1 MTYRA
6 PINDMLL
13 ALNHGAGLQAAVK
26 AGHYG
31 DFDSDITAAVL
42 EEAGRFATDVLAPLN
57 RIGDENGI
65 KLANDKVTTAPGW
78 PDAYQRW
85 TAAGWNAVS
94 GSEAF
99 GGQGLPLAINAACT
113 EIWSASNIAFG
124 LCPLLTLSAIEALDA
139 HGSED
144 LKKIYLEKLVSGEW
158 TGTMQLTEPQAG
170 SDVGALRTRAER
182 AADGSYR
189 ITGTKIFITYG
200 DHDMTDNIVHF
211 VLARLPDAPAG
222 TKGISLFLIP
232 KFLVNADGS
241 LGARNDIYPSGVEHK
256 LGMHASPTCTMTMG
270 DKGGAIGYL
279 VGEEN
284 RGMLCMFTMMN
295 QARLGVGLEG
305 VGIADRA
312 YQQALAFAQER
323 RQGRAIGKTGDGT
336 DAIIVHPDVK
346 RMLMQMRALTA
357 AARTICYAT
366 AVAFDVSVRA
376 TDAKV
381 RSDAAA
387 RGALLTPIA
396 KAFSTDIGNEVTSLG
411 VQIHGGMGFIEETG
425 AAQHYRDARIT
436 AIYEG
441 TNGIQ
446 SIDLVTRK
454 LRAQGGASV
463 WALLDELSDIVKRV
477 EASNDPA
484 FGTTGAKLRD
494 ALGSLERSSRWLLE
508 RIASAPNDALA
519 GATPYLRLFGSTL
532 GGCKLAE
539 EALAAR
545 TLGRGFGR
553 SAALCHAGALLCRE
567 HFGAGRLAGAHGD
580 GQRQF
585 GHRRRRGF
593 AGLTRCGGL
602 AANPRQLAA
611 SVFTRAASACRF
623 GAARGLER
631 TVEINHSECMFFARL
646 RADSM
651 LGQQR
656 PSSNWR
662 RGAIAR

>member
-31 DFDSDITAAVL
+31 DFDADITAAVL
-42 EEAGRFATDVLAPLN
+42 EEAGKFASDVLAPLN
-57 RIGDENGI
+57 RVGDEHGI
-65 KLANDKVTTAPGW
+65 KLEAGKLTTAPGW
-78 PDAYQRW
+78 PDAYRRW

-94 GSEAF
+94 GPEAF

-124 LCPLLTLSAIEALDA
+124 LCPLLTLSAIEALEA
-139 HGSED
+139 HGSD
-144 LKKIYLEKLVSGEW
+144 SLKKIYLEKLVSGEW
-158 TGTMQLTEPQAG
+158 PGTMQLTEPQAG

-182 AADGSYR
+182 APDGSYR
-189 ITGTKIFITYG
+189 IKGTKIFITYG
-200 DHDMTDNIVHF
+200 DHDMSDNIVHF

-232 KFLVNADGS
+232 KFLVNEDGS
-241 LGARNDIYPSGVEHK
+241 LGQRNDIYASGIEHK
-256 LGMHASPTCTMTMG
+256 LGMHAAPTCTMTMG
-270 DKGGAIGYL
+270 DHGGAIGYL
-279 VGEEN
+279 IGEEN
-284 RGMLCMFTMMN
+284 RGMHCMFTMMN

-323 RQGRAIGKTGDGT
+323 RQGRAVGKVGGSDP
-336 DAIIVHPDVK
+336 IIVHPDVK

-366 AVAFDVSVRA
+366 AVALDVAVRA
-376 TDAKV
+376 KDPKIRAL
-381 RSDAAA
+381 AAA

-411 VQIHGGMGFIEETG
+411 VQVHGGMGFIEETG
-425 AAQHYRDARIT
+425 AAQHFRDARIT
-436 AIYEG
+436 PIYEG

-454 LRAQGGASV
+454 LAVNGGASV
-463 WALLDELSDIVKRV
+463 WALLDELKGIVGQV

-494 ALGSLERSSRWLLE
+494 ALASLDRTSRWLLE
-508 RIASAPNDALA
+508 RVASAPNDALA

-532 GGCKLAE
+532 GGCMLAS

-545 TLGRGFGR
+545 DLGD
-553 SAALCHAGALLCRE
+553 
-567 HFGAGRLAGAHGD
+567 GAGD
-580 GQRQF
+580 
-585 GHRRRRGF
+585 
-593 AGLTRCGGL
+593 
-602 AANPRQLAA
+602 
-611 SVFTRAASACRF
+611 
-623 GAARGLER
+623 AARYVTLARYFAENISVQAAALER
-631 TVEINHSECMFFARL
+631 TVIDSAEAVNG
-646 RADSM
+646 ADAV
-651 LGQQR
+651 LL
-656 PSSNWR
+656 
-662 RGAIAR
+662 A

>member
-6 PINDMLL
+6 PIDDMLL
-13 ALNHGAGLQAAVK
+13 ALNHGAGLQAAVA

-31 DFDSDITAAVL
+31 DFDADITAAVL
-42 EEAGRFATDVLAPLN
+42 QEAGRFASDVLAPLN
-57 RIGDENGI
+57 RIGDKAGI
-65 KLANDKVTTAPGW
+65 KLDAGKVTTAPGW
-78 PDAYQRW
+78 PDAYRRW
-85 TAAGWNAVS
+85 TEAGWNAVS
-94 GSEAF
+94 GPEAF
-99 GGQGLPLAINAACT
+99 GGQGLPLAVNAACT
-113 EIWSASNIAFG
+113 EIWSAANIAFG

-139 HGSED
+139 HGSD
-144 LKKIYLEKLVSGEW
+144 ALKKVYLEKLVTGAW

-170 SDVGALRTRAER
+170 SDVGALRSRAER

-211 VLARLPDAPAG
+211 VLARLPDAPPG

-232 KFLVNADGS
+232 KFLVNTDGS
-241 LGARNDIYPSGVEHK
+241 LGDRNDIHPSGVEHK

-270 DKGGAIGYL
+270 DHGGAVGYL
-279 VGEEN
+279 IGEEN

-323 RQGRAIGKTGDGT
+323 KQGRALGAKGNGM

-366 AVAFDVSVRA
+366 AVALDVAARSTDAQVRA
-376 TDAKV
+376 E
-381 RSDAAA
+381 AAA
-387 RGALLTPIA
+387 RGALLTPVA

-454 LRAQGGASV
+454 LAANGGASV
-463 WALLDELSDIVKRV
+463 WALLDELSGVVGRV

-484 FGTTGAKLRD
+484 FGTTGAKLRE
-494 ALGSLERSSRWLLE
+494 ALGSLDRSSKWLLE
-508 RIASAPNDALA
+508 RMSAAPNDALA
-519 GATPYLRLFGSTL
+519 GATPYLRLFGATL
-532 GGCKLAE
+532 GGCMLAN
-539 EALAAR
+539 EALGAQ
-545 TLGRGFGR
+545 
-553 SAALCHAGALLCRE
+553 SSAGAGDPARYATLARFFAE
-567 HFGAGRLAGAHGD
+567 NIAVQAGA
-580 GQRQF
+580 
-585 GHRRRRGF
+585 
-593 AGLTRCGGL
+593 
-602 AANPRQLAA
+602 
-611 SVFTRAASACRF
+611 
-623 GAARGLER
+623 LER
-631 TVEINHSECMFFARL
+631 TVIDSAESVTS
-646 RADSM
+646 ADAV
-651 LGQQR
+651 LL
-656 PSSNWR
+656 
-662 RGAIAR
+662 A

>member
-13 ALNHGAGLQAAVK
+13 ALNHGAGLQAALK

-31 DFDSDITAAVL
+31 DFDADMTAAVL
-42 EEAGRFATDVLAPLN
+42 EEAGRFARDVLAPLN
-57 RIGDENGI
+57 TVGDKNGI
-65 KLANDKVTTAPGW
+65 KLSDNKVTTAPGW
-78 PDAYQRW
+78 PDAYARW
-85 TAAGWNAVS
+85 TAAGWNGVS
-94 GSEAF
+94 GPEAF

-139 HGSED
+139 HGSDE
-144 LKKIYLEKLVSGEW
+144 LKKIYLEKLVTGEW

-170 SDVGALRTRAER
+170 SDVGALRSRAER
-182 AADGSYR
+182 QADGSYR
-189 ITGTKIFITYG
+189 ISGTKIFITYG

-232 KFLVNADGS
+232 KFLVNTDGS
-241 LGARNDIYPSGVEHK
+241 LGERNDIHASGVEHK

-270 DKGGAIGYL
+270 DKGGAVGYL
-279 VGEEN
+279 IGEEN

-323 RQGRAIGKTGDGT
+323 KQGRGIGSKTAGMDP
-336 DAIIVHPDVK
+336 IIVHPDVK
-346 RMLMQMRALTA
+346 RMLMQMRSLTA

-366 AVAFDVSVRA
+366 AVALDIAARSP
-376 TDAKV
+376 DAKV
-381 RSDAAA
+381 RTEAAA

-454 LRAQGGASV
+454 LAASGGESV
-463 WALLDELSDIVKRV
+463 WALLDELGGIVSRV

-494 ALGSLERSSRWLLE
+494 ALGSLERSSKWLLE
-508 RIASAPNDALA
+508 KLASAPNDALS
-519 GATPYLRLFGSTL
+519 GATPYLRLFGSAL
-532 GGCKLAE
+532 GGCMLAN

-545 TLGRGFGR
+545 DRD
-553 SAALCHAGALLCRE
+553 
-567 HFGAGRLAGAHGD
+567 GD
-580 GQRQF
+580 GD
-585 GHRRRRGF
+585 
-593 AGLTRCGGL
+593 
-602 AANPRQLAA
+602 
-611 SVFTRAASACRF
+611 
-623 GAARGLER
+623 AARYVTVARFFAENVAVQAGSLER
-631 TVEINHSECMFFARL
+631 TVMDSSESVMS
-646 RADSM
+646 ADAV
-651 LGQQR
+651 LL
-656 PSSNWR
+656 
-662 RGAIAR
+662 A

>member
-31 DFDSDITAAVL
+31 DFDADITAAVL
-42 EEAGRFATDVLAPLN
+42 EEAGRFASDVLAPLN
-57 RIGDENGI
+57 RVGDENGI
-65 KLANDKVTTAPGW
+65 TLEAGKVTTAPGW

-85 TAAGWNAVS
+85 SAAGWNAVS
-94 GSEAF
+94 GPEAF

-139 HGSED
+139 HGSIE

-158 TGTMQLTEPQAG
+158 PGTMQLTEPQAG

-222 TKGISLFLIP
+222 TNGIY
-232 KFLVNADGS
+232 A
-241 LGARNDIYPSGVEHK
+241 SGIEHK
-256 LGMHASPTCTMTMG
+256 LGMHAAPTCTMTMG
-270 DKGGAIGYL
+270 DKGGAVGYL
-279 VGEEN
+279 IGEEN
-284 RGMLCMFTMMN
+284 RGMQCMFTMMN

-323 RQGRAIGKTGDGT
+323 RQGRAVGKNGDGS

-366 AVAFDVSVRA
+366 AVALDVSVRA

-381 RSDAAA
+381 RGDAMA

-396 KAFSTDIGNEVTSLG
+396 KAFSTDIGNEVASLG

-425 AAQHYRDARIT
+425 AAQHLRDARIT
-436 AIYEG
+436 PIYEG

-454 LRAQGGASV
+454 LAANDGASV
-463 WALLDELSDIVKRV
+463 WALLDELSGIVKRV

-494 ALGSLERSSRWLLE
+494 ALSSLERTSRWLLE
-508 RIASAPNDALA
+508 RVTSAPNDALA

-532 GGCKLAE
+532 GGCMLAG
-539 EALAAR
+539 EALAAKGNGDAGDPQR
-545 TLGRGFGR
+545 YV
-553 SAALCHAGALLCRE
+553 AL
-567 HFGAGRLAGAHGD
+567 
-580 GQRQF
+580 
-585 GHRRRRGF
+585 
-593 AGLTRCGGL
+593 
-602 AANPRQLAA
+602 
-611 SVFTRAASACRF
+611 
-623 GAARGLER
+623 AR
-631 TVEINHSECMFFARL
+631 FFAENITVQAGSL
-646 RADSM
+646 
-651 LGQQR
+651 
-656 PSSNWR
+656 
-662 RGAIAR
+662 

>member
-13 ALNHGAGLQAAVK
+13 ALNHGAGLLAAVK

-31 DFDSDITAAVL
+31 DFDHDIAAAVL
-42 EEAGRFATDVLAPLN
+42 EEAGRFASDVLAPLN
-57 RIGDENGI
+57 AIGDEHGI
-65 KLANDKVTTAPGW
+65 KLDGGNVTTAPGW
-78 PDAYQRW
+78 PEAYRRW
-85 TAAGWNAVS
+85 TKAGWNAVS
-94 GSEAF
+94 GPEAF
-99 GGQGLPLAINAACT
+99 GGQGLPLAINAVCT

-139 HGSED
+139 HGSDE

-158 TGTMQLTEPQAG
+158 PGTMQLTEPQAG
-170 SDVGALRTRAER
+170 SDVGALRSRAEP
-182 AADGSYR
+182 AADGTYR
-189 ITGTKIFITYG
+189 IKGTKIFITYG
-200 DHDMTDNIVHF
+200 DHDMSDNIVHF

-241 LGARNDIYPSGVEHK
+241 LGARNDIYVSGIEHK
-256 LGMHASPTCTMTMG
+256 LGMHAAPTCTMTMG
-270 DKGGAIGYL
+270 DHGGAIGYL

-284 RGMLCMFTMMN
+284 RGMRCMFTMMN

-323 RQGRAIGKTGDGT
+323 RQGRAVGKVGNGSDP
-336 DAIIVHPDVK
+336 IIVHPDVK

-366 AVAFDVSVRA
+366 AVALDISVRA
-376 TDAKV
+376 TDAGT
-381 RSDAAA
+381 RSLAAA

-396 KAFSTDIGNEVTSLG
+396 KAFSTDIGNEVASLG

-425 AAQHYRDARIT
+425 AAQHFRDARIT
-436 AIYEG
+436 PIYEG

-454 LRAQGGASV
+454 LAANGGEQV
-463 WALLDELSDIVKRV
+463 WALLDELGGIVKQV

-484 FGTTGAKLRD
+484 FGTTGVKLRD
-494 ALGSLERSSRWLLE
+494 ALASLERTSRRLLE
-508 RIASAPNDALA
+508 RVGSAPNDALA

-532 GGCKLAE
+532 GGCMLAG

-545 TLGRGFGR
+545 TLGDGDSSRYVT
-553 SAALCHAGALLCRE
+553 
-567 HFGAGRLAGAHGD
+567 LA
-580 GQRQF
+580 RF
-585 GHRRRRGF
+585 F
-593 AGLTRCGGL
+593 AE
-602 AANPRQLAA
+602 NI
-611 SVFTRAASACRF
+611 SVQAPS
-623 GAARGLER
+623 LER
-631 TVEINHSECMFFARL
+631 TVMDSAEAVNG
-646 RADSM
+646 ADAVL
-651 LGQQR
+651 LG
-656 PSSNWR
+656 
-662 RGAIAR
+662 

>member
-13 ALNHGAGLQAAVK
+13 ALNHGAGLLAAVK

-31 DFDSDITAAVL
+31 DFDHDIAAAVL
-42 EEAGRFATDVLAPLN
+42 EEAGRFASDVLAPLN
-57 RIGDENGI
+57 AIGDEHGI
-65 KLANDKVTTAPGW
+65 KLDGGNVTTAPGW
-78 PDAYQRW
+78 PEAYRRW
-85 TAAGWNAVS
+85 TKAGWNAVS
-94 GSEAF
+94 GPEAF
-99 GGQGLPLAINAACT
+99 GGQGLPLAINAVCT

-139 HGSED
+139 HGSDE

-158 TGTMQLTEPQAG
+158 PGTMQLTEPHAG
-170 SDVGALRTRAER
+170 SDVGALRSRAEP
-182 AADGSYR
+182 AADGTYR
-189 ITGTKIFITYG
+189 IKGTKIFITYG
-200 DHDMTDNIVHF
+200 DHDMSDNIVHF

-241 LGARNDIYPSGVEHK
+241 LGARNDIYVSGIEHK
-256 LGMHASPTCTMTMG
+256 LGMHAAPTCTMTMG
-270 DKGGAIGYL
+270 DHGGAIGYL

-284 RGMLCMFTMMN
+284 RGMRCMFTMMN

-323 RQGRAIGKTGDGT
+323 RQGRAVGKVGNGSDP
-336 DAIIVHPDVK
+336 IIVHPDVK

-366 AVAFDVSVRA
+366 AVALDISVRA
-376 TDAKV
+376 TDAGT
-381 RSDAAA
+381 RSLAAA

-396 KAFSTDIGNEVTSLG
+396 KAFSTDIGNEVASLG

-425 AAQHYRDARIT
+425 AAQHFRDARIT
-436 AIYEG
+436 PIYEG

-454 LRAQGGASV
+454 LAANGGEQV
-463 WALLDELSDIVKRV
+463 WALLDELGGIVKQV

-484 FGTTGAKLRD
+484 FGTTGVKLRD
-494 ALGSLERSSRWLLE
+494 ALASLERTSRRLLE
-508 RIASAPNDALA
+508 RVGSAPNDALA

-532 GGCKLAE
+532 GGCMLAG

-545 TLGRGFGR
+545 TLGDGDSSRYVT
-553 SAALCHAGALLCRE
+553 
-567 HFGAGRLAGAHGD
+567 LA
-580 GQRQF
+580 RF
-585 GHRRRRGF
+585 F
-593 AGLTRCGGL
+593 AE
-602 AANPRQLAA
+602 NI
-611 SVFTRAASACRF
+611 SVQAPS
-623 GAARGLER
+623 LER
-631 TVEINHSECMFFARL
+631 TVMDSAEAVNG
-646 RADSM
+646 ADAVL
-651 LGQQR
+651 LG
-656 PSSNWR
+656 
-662 RGAIAR
+662 

>member
-1 MTYRA
+1 MLPPCRPLRPPRFRDTAAYHPLCPSRVPAMTYRA
-6 PINDMLL
+6 PINDILL
-13 ALNHGAGLQAAVK
+13 ALNHGAGLKAAVA

-31 DFDSDITAAVL
+31 DFDGDITAAVL
-42 EEAGRFATDVLAPLN
+42 EEAGKFASDVLAPLN
-57 RIGDENGI
+57 RVGDEHGI
-65 KLANDKVTTAPGW
+65 RLDDGKVTTAPGW

-85 TAAGWNAVS
+85 AAAGWNAVS
-94 GSEAF
+94 GPEAF

-139 HGSED
+139 HGSDE
-144 LKKIYLEKLVSGEW
+144 LKKIYLGKLVSGEW

-170 SDVGALRTRAER
+170 SDVGALRTRAEP
-182 AADGSYR
+182 APDGSYR
-189 ITGTKIFITYG
+189 IKGTKIFITYG
-200 DHDMTDNIVHF
+200 DHDMSDNIVHF

-241 LGARNDIYPSGVEHK
+241 LGQRNDIYASGVEHK

-270 DKGGAIGYL
+270 DEGGAIGYL
-279 VGEEN
+279 IGEEN
-284 RGMLCMFTMMN
+284 KGMQCMFTMMN

-323 RQGRAIGKTGDGT
+323 RQGRAVGKKGDGL
-336 DAIIVHPDVK
+336 DPIIVHPDVK
-346 RMLMQMRALTA
+346 RMLLQMRSLTA
-357 AARTICYAT
+357 AARSICYAT
-366 AVAFDVSVRA
+366 AVALDISTRA

-381 RSDAAA
+381 RAEAAA

-425 AAQHYRDARIT
+425 AAQHYRDARI
-436 AIYEG
+436 APIYEG

-454 LRAQGGASV
+454 LGANGGASV
-463 WALLDELSDIVKRV
+463 WALLDELKEIVSRV

-494 ALGSLERSSRWLLE
+494 ALGSLERASKWLLE
-508 RIASAPNDALA
+508 RVASAPNDALA
-519 GATPYLRLFGSTL
+519 GATPYLRLFGATL
-532 GGCKLAE
+532 GGCMLAG
-539 EALAAR
+539 EALAAK
-545 TLGRGFGR
+545 
-553 SAALCHAGALLCRE
+553 S
-567 HFGAGRLAGAHGD
+567 HGEGD
-580 GQRQF
+580 PQRYV
-585 GHRRRRGF
+585 
-593 AGLTRCGGL
+593 A
-602 AANPRQLAA
+602 
-611 SVFTRAASACRF
+611 V
-623 GAARGLER
+623 AR
-631 TVEINHSECMFFARL
+631 FFAENISVQAGSL
-646 RADSM
+646 EKTV
-651 LGQQR
+651 
-656 PSSNWR
+656 
-662 RGAIAR
+662 

>member
-31 DFDSDITAAVL
+31 DFDADITAAVL
-42 EEAGRFATDVLAPLN
+42 EEAGRFASDVLAPLN
-57 RIGDENGI
+57 RVGDENGI
-65 KLANDKVTTAPGW
+65 KLEANNVTTAPGW

-94 GSEAF
+94 GPEAF

-139 HGSED
+139 HGSDE
-144 LKKIYLEKLVSGEW
+144 LKNIYLEKLVSGEW

-182 AADGSYR
+182 AGDGSYR
-189 ITGTKIFITYG
+189 IKGTKIFITYG

-241 LGARNDIYPSGVEHK
+241 LGARNDIYASGVEHK

-270 DKGGAIGYL
+270 DQGGAIGYL

-323 RQGRAIGKTGDGT
+323 RQGRAIGKASDKDGNGA
-336 DAIIVHPDVK
+336 DPIIVHPDVK

-366 AVAFDVSVRA
+366 AVALDISVRA
-376 TDAKV
+376 TDAKT
-381 RSDAAA
+381 RSAAAA

-436 AIYEG
+436 PIYEG

-446 SIDLVTRK
+446 AIDLVTRK
-454 LRAQGGASV
+454 LAANGGESV
-463 WALLDELSDIVKRV
+463 WTLLDELTGIVSQV

-484 FGTTGAKLRD
+484 FGTASVKLRD
-494 ALGSLERSSRWLLE
+494 ALASLDRTSRWLLE
-508 RIASAPNDALA
+508 RVASAPNDALA

-532 GGCKLAE
+532 GGCMLAG

-545 TLGRGFGR
+545 DVAGDPQRYVTLARFFAENI
-553 SAALCHAGALLCRE
+553 SVQAAA
-567 HFGAGRLAGAHGD
+567 
-580 GQRQF
+580 
-585 GHRRRRGF
+585 
-593 AGLTRCGGL
+593 
-602 AANPRQLAA
+602 
-611 SVFTRAASACRF
+611 
-623 GAARGLER
+623 LER
-631 TVEINHSECMFFARL
+631 TVMDSAEAVNG
-646 RADSM
+646 ADAV
-651 LGQQR
+651 LL
-656 PSSNWR
+656 
-662 RGAIAR
+662 A

>member
-13 ALNHGAGLQAAVK
+13 ALHHGAGLQAAVK

-31 DFDSDITAAVL
+31 DFDSDIAAAVL
-42 EEAGRFATDVLAPLN
+42 EEAGRFASDVLAPLN

-65 KLANDKVTTAPGW
+65 KLEGGQVTTAPGW
-78 PDAYQRW
+78 PDAYRRW
-85 TAAGWNAVS
+85 TEAGWNAVS

-113 EIWSASNIAFG
+113 EIWSASNMAFG

-139 HGSED
+139 HGSEE
-144 LKKIYLEKLVSGEW
+144 LKKIYLEKLISGAW

-170 SDVGALRTRAER
+170 SDVGALRSRAER

-189 ITGTKIFITYG
+189 LSGTKIFITYG

-222 TKGISLFLIP
+222 TKGISLFLVP

-241 LGARNDIYPSGVEHK
+241 LGARNDIYASGVEHK

-279 VGEEN
+279 IGEEN

-323 RQGRAIGKTGDGT
+323 RQGRAVGKPNDKPGDGM
-336 DAIIVHPDVK
+336 DPIIVHPDIK

-366 AVAFDVSVRA
+366 AVALDISMRA
-376 TDAKV
+376 TDSKTQSA
-381 RSDAAA
+381 AAA

-396 KAFSTDIGNEVTSLG
+396 KAFSSDIGNEVTALG
-411 VQIHGGMGFIEETG
+411 VQVHGGMGFIEETG

-436 AIYEG
+436 TIYEG

-454 LRAQGGASV
+454 LAANGGAAV
-463 WALLDELSDIVKRV
+463 WTLLGELTEIVIRV
-477 EASNDPA
+477 ETSNDPA

-494 ALGSLERSSRWLLE
+494 ALGSLDRTSRWLLE
-508 RIASAPNDALA
+508 RVTSAPNEALA

-532 GGCKLAE
+532 GGCILAG

-545 TLGRGFGR
+545 DL
-553 SAALCHAGALLCRE
+553 E
-567 HFGAGRLAGAHGD
+567 GAGDPQRYVTLA
-580 GQRQF
+580 RF
-585 GHRRRRGF
+585 F
-593 AGLTRCGGL
+593 AENITVQ
-602 AANPRQLAA
+602 ATA
-611 SVFTRAASACRF
+611 
-623 GAARGLER
+623 LER
-631 TVEINHSECMFFARL
+631 TVMDSAEAVNG
-646 RADSM
+646 ADAV
-651 LGQQR
+651 LL
-656 PSSNWR
+656 
-662 RGAIAR
+662 A